1 MTTAYYSHKVCI
13 DHQPG
18 PGHPESPERL
28 KVIYQTLDGNDFSSL
43 KRLDAPKAKPNVV
56 ELMHDTSYVNYVLDS
71 IPSEGYKALDPDTY
85 VSPSSGEAALY
96 AIGGVCDAID
106 LVVRGEADNAF
117 CAFRPPGHHAE
128 RDRAMGFC
136 LFNNVAVAAKYAQV
150 RYGIEKVAVVDFD
163 VHHGNGTQHM
173 FELDPSLF
181 YASSHQVP
189 AYPGTGAALET
200 GVGNIFNVPLS
211 PNSGSVDFRKAYTD
225 VIIPALEKFKP
236 DFILISAGFD
246 AHASDPL
253 CQLNVKTEDFGW
265 ITEQLLRVASES
277 CDGKVIS
284 TLEGGYDLKALSDS
298 VAAHVHALMVNV

>member
-1 MTTAYYSHKVCI
+1 
-13 DHQPG
+13 
-18 PGHPESPERL
+18 
-28 KVIYQTLDGNDFSSL
+28 
-43 KRLDAPKAKPNVV
+43 
-56 ELMHDTSYVNYVLDS
+56 
-71 IPSEGYKALDPDTY
+71 
-85 VSPSSGEAALY
+85 
-96 AIGGVCDAID
+96 
-106 LVVRGEADNAF
+106 
-117 CAFRPPGHHAE
+117 
-128 RDRAMGFC
+128 MGFC

-189 AYPGTGAALET
+189 AYPGTGAALDK

-211 PNSGSVDFRKAYTD
+211 PNSGSIEFRLAYTD